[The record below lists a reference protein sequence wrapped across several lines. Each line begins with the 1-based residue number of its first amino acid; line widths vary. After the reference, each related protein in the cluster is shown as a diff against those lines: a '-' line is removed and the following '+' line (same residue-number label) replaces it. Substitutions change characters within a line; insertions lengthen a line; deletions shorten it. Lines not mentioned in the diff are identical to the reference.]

1 MTDVLTSDK
10 AAPSKGSPSKGT
22 RPEGATTEADASRKV
37 REMFTQIAPRYDLL
51 NHLLS
56 LQLDRLWRAR
66 TAKKLRAI
74 LNRPDAVVLDLC
86 CGTGDLAFAMERK
99 GKARIIGA
107 DFAHTM
113 LVRAN
118 EKSAA
123 ETGGQVKFLESDALR
138 LPFADESFDLVTA
151 AFGFRNLANYEAG
164 LREMQ
169 RVLKPG
175 GTLGI
180 LEFTEPPAGL
190 FGDFYR
196 WYFRRILPRVGGA
209 ISGDAAAYKY
219 LPSSVARFFRP
230 EELCEL
236 MRGVGL
242 NNVEAAVWTGGTVAL
257 HTGVKI

>member
-1 MTDVLTSDK
+1 MVDTLLTE
-10 AAPSKGSPSKGT
+10 KGVPSKGT

-56 LQLDRLWRAR
+56 LQLDRVWRAR
-66 TAKKLRAI
+66 TARKLRTI
-74 LNRPDAVVLDLC
+74 LSRPDAVVLDLC
-86 CGTGDLAFAMERK
+86 CGTGDLAFAMGRK

-113 LVRAN
+113 LVRASA
-118 EKSAA
+118 KSEAD
-123 ETGGQVKFLESDALR
+123 TGGRVPFLESDALS
-138 LPFADESFDLVTA
+138 LPFADESFDLVTV

-175 GTLGI
+175 GTIGI

-196 WYFRRILPRVGGA
+196 WYFRKILPKLGGA

-219 LPSSVARFFRP
+219 LPSSVARFFLP
-230 EELCEL
+230 DELCAL
-236 MRGVGL
+236 LRSVGL
-242 NNVEAAVWTGGTVAL
+242 KNVEAAVWTGGTVAL
-257 HTGVKI
+257 HIGLRSS

>member
-1 MTDVLTSDK
+1 MADVLTTEK
-10 AAPSKGSPSKGT
+10 TAPSKGT
-22 RPEGATTEADASRKV
+22 RPAGATNEAEASRKV

-56 LQLDRLWRAR
+56 LQLDRVWRAR
-66 TAKKLRAI
+66 TARKLKPILSRA
-74 LNRPDAVVLDLC
+74 DAVVLDLC
-86 CGTGDLAFAMERK
+86 CGTGDLAFAMARK

-118 EKSAA
+118 AKSAA
-123 ETGGQVKFLESDALR
+123 EANSRLPFLESDALQ

-151 AFGFRNLANYEAG
+151 AFGFRNLANYEDG
-164 LREMQ
+164 LREM
-169 RVLKPG
+169 RRILKPG
-175 GTLGI
+175 GTIGI
-180 LEFTEPPAGL
+180 LEFTEPPVGL

-196 WYFRRILPRVGGA
+196 WYFRKILPKVGGA

-242 NNVEAAVWTGGTVAL
+242 QNVEAAVWTGGTVAL
-257 HTGVKI
+257 HTGIKQ